1 MASKA
6 DSTFSRLMQVGKRYP
21 MLTQAREREIIDA
34 WQERAEPA
42 ALDELVGSHLRL
54 VVKIA
59 RGFAGYGLPMADLVS
74 EGNVGLIRAV
84 NKFDAARDV
93 RFASYAK
100 WWVRSAIQQY
110 VLRSWSLVRIGTTA
124 AQRRLFFNLRR
135 LKAKFEAV
143 SEDDLGPEALAA
155 IATEL
160 DVKEAD
166 VVRMNWRLGGGDS
179 SLNAG
184 RGTAEGEW
192 LELLPDE
199 RPTHEADIIASED
212 MQRQRSALGAA
223 LNELESR
230 ERAIFVERRLTS
242 EPATLDEL
250 SCRYSISRE
259 RIRQIEA
266 RALDKISKSC
276 QRRYAAINRVG
287 RVATHRYGGNLRRI
301 SSSGLGR
308 QLAIT

>member
-6 DSTFSRLMQVGKRYP
+6 DSTFSHLVQVGKRYP

-135 LKAKFEAV
+135 LKAKLEAV
-143 SEDDLGPEALAA
+143 SEERSGSGSPRGDRDRAGCQGSGRRPHELA
-155 IATEL
+155 
-160 DVKEAD
+160 
-166 VVRMNWRLGGGDS
+166 
-179 SLNAG
+179 
-184 RGTAEGEW
+184 
-192 LELLPDE
+192 P
-199 RPTHEADIIASED
+199 
-212 MQRQRSALGAA
+212 
-223 LNELESR
+223 
-230 ERAIFVERRLTS
+230 RR
-242 EPATLDEL
+242 
-250 SCRYSISRE
+250 R
-259 RIRQIEA
+259 
-266 RALDKISKSC
+266 
-276 QRRYAAINRVG
+276 
-287 RVATHRYGGNLRRI
+287 
-301 SSSGLGR
+301 R
-308 QLAIT
+308 QLAQRRSRRCGKRMARVAA